1 MMKEKVMKWLKRKW
15 NQFKNKGWKYALA
28 IGIGYLLHLSI
39 EGLVVN
45 YIYYSFLKPTYIAIV

>member
-1 MMKEKVMKWLKRKW
+1 MKWIKRKW

-45 YIYYSFLKPTYIAIV
+45 YIYYSFLKPTYIALV